1 MKAGLS
7 GLFHQSP
14 HDATSSSLVL
24 AACESRA
31 AAALPELSEVM
42 DLDAVQDLRRKRP
55 SAWKRPEE
63 LLTLQQ

>member
-31 AAALPELSEVM
+31 ALPELSEVM
-42 DLDAVQDLRRKRP
+42 DLNALQDLRRQRP

-63 LLTLQQ
+63 LLTCQQS